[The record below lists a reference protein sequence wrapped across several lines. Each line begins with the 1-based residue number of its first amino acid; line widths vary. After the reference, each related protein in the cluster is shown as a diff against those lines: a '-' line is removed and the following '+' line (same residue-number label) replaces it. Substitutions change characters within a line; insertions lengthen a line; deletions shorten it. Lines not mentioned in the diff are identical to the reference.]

1 MKKLILSSILIMI
14 SIFANS
20 QSLELPRYLIENGDT
35 LGIVISI
42 EQAQSLDNDAELL
55 KLFKQLRIDCDN
67 LDVYY
72 LEVVNALDQKI
83 SLLEIKNKEL
93 INQSG
98 EKDKLIINL
107 NNQIKN
113 YESDKKL
120 SDKQSSI
127 KDEEIKTLKKEIS
140 RQKFRK
146 FISISGNIILATI
159 TTILIIKS

>member
-1 MKKLILSSILIMI
+1 MKKLILSLTLIMI

-20 QSLELPRYLIENGDT
+20 QSLEFPRYLIENGDT
-35 LGIVISI
+35 VGVAISI

-55 KLFKQLRIDCDN
+55 KLFKQLRVDCDN

-83 SLLEIKNKEL
+83 ALVEIKNKEL
-93 INQSG
+93 IDQGS
-98 EKDKLIINL
+98 EKDKLIVNL
-107 NNQIKN
+107 NKQIENHK
-113 YESDKKL
+113 SDKKL

-140 RQKFRK
+140 RQKIRK
-146 FISISGNIILATI
+146 IISIGGNIVLVAI

>member
-98 EKDKLIINL
+98 EKDKLIIKL